1 MQCQHET
8 PVLEIHGPRLIVL
21 SNLIDPSVPRSHLT
35 IKFSWMTN
43 IWLLKKLS
51 TLWQTT
57 PAGWV
62 HYFSLPCLPA
72 GSSVS
77 SFLFMLG
84 NSLEAPCFKN
94 NPLAATPG
102 DGWIAGANGCTGL
115 MPVEVAFCLES
126 SVRGVLCFSSS
137 AFWKEFHAWCVKV
150 QKCLRKGPW
159 NELPPAIW
167 PGRGKSLWYPG
178 CVWHQAFP
186 GRLARHGFMIAIPKQ
201 WCSQRTLVLLCLLH
215 KHIRS
220 CAKSTTSAV
229 WFHHGPIH
237 CTLTTLG
244 KQANNQREHRPNAI
258 TYIQTM
264 STPYSLIFQLP
275 IYQVSN

>member
-21 SNLIDPSVPRSHLT
+21 SNLTDPSVPRSYLT

-62 HYFSLPCLPA
+62 HYFSLPCLPE

-115 MPVEVAFCLES
+115 MSVEVAFCLES
-126 SVRGVLCFSSS
+126 SAAGCCVFFFLLLFGKNFMHDVWRCKMFEKRSLEWIASS
-137 AFWKEFHAWCVKV
+137 
-150 QKCLRKGPW
+150 
-159 NELPPAIW
+159 N
-167 PGRGKSLWYPG
+167 
-178 CVWHQAFP
+178 
-186 GRLARHGFMIAIPKQ
+186 LARTWKKPLIP
-201 WCSQRTLVLLCLLH
+201 WLCLTPGLSPEIGTSWVHDCNPQTMVFPANPCSFVLASQTYKKLCKINDQCCLIPSWANSLH
-215 KHIRS
+215 FNNFGQTSQQSKG
-220 CAKSTTSAV
+220 TSAKCNSIYPDNV
-229 WFHHGPIH
+229 NSLFPHLPV
-237 CTLTTLG
+237 
-244 KQANNQREHRPNAI
+244 ANI
-258 TYIQTM
+258 
-264 STPYSLIFQLP
+264 SSK
-275 IYQVSN
+275 

>member
-1 MQCQHET
+1 
-8 PVLEIHGPRLIVL
+8 
-21 SNLIDPSVPRSHLT
+21 
-35 IKFSWMTN
+35 MTN

-62 HYFSLPCLPA
+62 HYFSLPCLPE

-102 DGWIAGANGCTGL
+102 DGWIAGANGCKGL
-115 MPVEVAFCLES
+115 MSVEVAFCLES
-126 SVRGVLCFSSS
+126 SAAGCF
-137 AFWKEFHAWCVKV
+137 AFFFCTLEKKSCMMCEGA
-150 QKCLRKGPW
+150 KCLRKGHW

-167 PGRGKSLWYPG
+167 PGRGKGLWHPG

-201 WCSQRTLVLLCLLH
+201 WCSQLTLVLLRVLASQTYKKLCKINDQCCLIPSWANSLH
-215 KHIRS
+215 FNNFGQTS
-220 CAKSTTSAV
+220 QQAKGKSAKCNNIYPDNV
-229 WFHHGPIH
+229 NSLFPHLPV
-237 CTLTTLG
+237 
-244 KQANNQREHRPNAI
+244 ANI
-258 TYIQTM
+258 
-264 STPYSLIFQLP
+264 SSK
-275 IYQVSN
+275 